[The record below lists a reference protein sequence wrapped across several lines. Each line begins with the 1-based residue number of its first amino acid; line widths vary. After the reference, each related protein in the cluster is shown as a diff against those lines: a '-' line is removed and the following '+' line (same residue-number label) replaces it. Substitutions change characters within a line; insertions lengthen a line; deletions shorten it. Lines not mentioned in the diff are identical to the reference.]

1 MPVCNACG
9 KDTPRSGYSK
19 AQLSKGDQRRCKLCV
34 GGPAGGSATPPAAM
48 AAAAKTSEAGA
59 APRTAL
65 VCSACERTDIPKA
78 GYSKAQLGKGD
89 QRRCKQCVEGTTSV
103 AATTEPDPDFEE
115 GIIVEALFTD
125 GEWYDAEILAIKNG
139 KYKILYVDYEEKATV
154 SADKLRWPEDADED
168 DDNSDG
174 DDEEEMVT
182 QIGVSIRKR
191 IRPNSISCCTAFPHS
206 GKLLPPDAAV
216 ADIVVRR
223 ATLYARPSPI

>member
-1 MPVCNACG
+1 M
-9 KDTPRSGYSK
+9 
-19 AQLSKGDQRRCKLCV
+19 
-34 GGPAGGSATPPAAM
+34 
-48 AAAAKTSEAGA
+48 
-59 APRTAL
+59 
-65 VCSACERTDIPKA
+65 
-78 GYSKAQLGKGD
+78 
-89 QRRCKQCVEGTTSV
+89 

-125 GEWYDAEILAIKNG
+125 GEWYDAEILAIRNG

-154 SADKLRWPEDADED
+154 GADKLRWPEDDDED
-168 DDNSDG
+168 DDDSDG
-174 DDEEEMVT
+174 DDGEEMVT

-223 ATLYARPSPI
+223 DKLYARPSPI